1 MQFTHILLLIFIFFL
16 IFYLN
21 KKFKKYKSIY
31 CSNGLDGVLYYFL
44 NKNFASTGFNS
55 FIDKKKYL
63 LGKKI
68 ATLTKQKVLFGP
80 YSGTKFIDLHGW
92 SKIDSA
98 PKYLGTYERQIQDE
112 IVFLSKKFK
121 LKYFV
126 DLGAAEGYHLIS
138 LLKKKIFKRGLAY
151 EIDEKSR
158 TILKKNSKINNVYNK
173 IKIFEKAD
181 FISLKKNLIYKEL
194 KKTCFLVDI
203 EGNEYNLFTNE
214 FCKYFSRSIFIV
226 EDHDFNIKN
235 KQLKNKFYKTVKKY
249 FKINIINDISKNPFD
264 IDILENFSDDE
275 KYLMLSEGRPKSMKW
290 ILLYPKKNN

>member
-1 MQFTHILLLIFIFFL
+1 MQFTHIFLLIFSIFL

-31 CSNGLDGVLYYFL
+31 CTNGLDGVLYYFL
-44 NKNFASTGFNS
+44 NKNFTNTGFNS

-68 ATLTKQKVLFGP
+68 ATYAKQKVLFGP

-98 PKYLGTYERQIQDE
+98 PKYLGTYEYQIQE
-112 IVFLSKKFK
+112 KIIFLSKKFK

-138 LLKKKIFKRGLAY
+138 LLNKKFFKSGLAY

-158 TILKKNSKINNVYNK
+158 IILKKNSKINNVYNQ
-173 IKIFEKAD
+173 IKIFSKAD

-214 FCKYFSRSIFIV
+214 FCKYFSKSIFIV
-226 EDHDFNIKN
+226 EDHNFNIKN
-235 KQLKNKFYKTVKKY
+235 KKLKNKFFKTIKKY
-249 FKINIINDISKNPFD
+249 FKIDTIKDISKNPFD
-264 IDILENFSDDE
+264 INILENFSDDE
-275 KYLMLSEGRPKSMKW
+275 KYLMVSEGRPKTMKW

>member
-1 MQFTHILLLIFIFFL
+1 MQFTHIFLLIFLIFLF
-16 IFYLN
+16 FYLN

-31 CSNGLDGVLYYFL
+31 CTNGLDGVLYYFL

-68 ATLTKQKVLFGP
+68 AAYSKQKVLFGP

-98 PKYLGTYERQIQDE
+98 PKYLGTYERQIQE
-112 IVFLSKKFK
+112 KIIFLSKKFK

-138 LLKKKIFKRGLAY
+138 LLNNKFFNSGLAY

-158 TILKKNSKINNVYNK
+158 RILKKNSKINNVYNK
-173 IKIFEKAD
+173 IKIFSKAD
-181 FISLKKNLIYKEL
+181 FISLKNNLIYKEL
-194 KKTCFLVDI
+194 KRTCFLVDI

-214 FCKYFSRSIFIV
+214 FCKYFSKSIFII
-226 EDHDFNIKN
+226 EDHNFNVKDKKI
-235 KQLKNKFYKTVKKY
+235 KNKFYKTIKRF
-249 FKINIINDISKNPFD
+249 FKIDVIRDISKNPFD

-275 KYLMLSEGRPKSMKW
+275 KYLMMSEGRPKTMKW
-290 ILLYPKKNN
+290 ILLSPK

>member
-1 MQFTHILLLIFIFFL
+1 MQFTHIFLLIFLIFLF
-16 IFYLN
+16 FYLN

-31 CSNGLDGVLYYFL
+31 CTNGLDGVLYYFL

-68 ATLTKQKVLFGP
+68 AAYSKQKVLFGP

-98 PKYLGTYERQIQDE
+98 PKYLGTYERQIQE
-112 IVFLSKKFK
+112 KIIFLSKKFK

-138 LLKKKIFKRGLAY
+138 LLNKKFFNSGLAY

-158 TILKKNSKINNVYNK
+158 RILKKNSKINNVYNK
-173 IKIFEKAD
+173 IKIFSKAD
-181 FISLKKNLIYKEL
+181 FISLKNNLIYKEL
-194 KKTCFLVDI
+194 KRTCFLVDI

-214 FCKYFSRSIFIV
+214 FCKYFSKSIFII
-226 EDHDFNIKN
+226 EDHNFNVKDKKI
-235 KQLKNKFYKTVKKY
+235 KNKFYKTIKRF
-249 FKINIINDISKNPFD
+249 FKIDVIRDISKNPFD

-275 KYLMLSEGRPKSMKW
+275 KYLMMSEGRPKTMKW
-290 ILLYPKKNN
+290 ILLSPK